1 MKIGRHVFGLLGSG
15 LILASGGAALAG
27 VSGEGFSDPLAYASD
42 GTRVAQAHRHE
53 QGGSG
58 EHTPAG
64 AAPQP
69 SPEHRPPSVQTEEPA
84 QGTQQHMM
92 MPHAPMRDMP
102 GTTGMEHAAEAA
114 GMGGHDMSPVDVTRA
129 PAAGPNARGGQLLQP
144 TMQDGVKEF
153 ELSTGVVRWS
163 ILPDVEVGAYAY
175 NGQVPGPLIRVQPN
189 DRVRVRVKNDLP
201 NATTVHWH
209 GLILPIEQDGVP
221 EISHPPIPPGSEHVY
236 EFDVPDTSGTYFY
249 HTHFNADRQQPL
261 GLYGAL
267 IIEDATPADIAR
279 EHVITLGEWTVV
291 GSETYPAMQLEGMLP
306 NYFTFN
312 GKSYPAT
319 ETLAAKLGDR
329 ILFRLIGAGQFI
341 HPIHIHGG
349 PFEIVATDGNPVPAA
364 ARLTKD
370 TVLVGPGE
378 RYDLIW
384 TARNPGKWLLHCHI
398 NHHITNDG
406 AEVDGGG
413 GMTMIIDVAS

>member
-1 MKIGRHVFGLLGSG
+1 MSG
-15 LILASGGAALAG
+15 KSMHRLPALFAALTLASGII
-27 VSGEGFSDPLAYASD
+27 YAS
-42 GTRVAQAHRHE
+42 GSTNAEQSAPAGGHE
-53 QGGSG
+53 Q
-58 EHTPAG
+58 HMTV
-64 AAPQP
+64 PQ
-69 SPEHRPPSVQTEEPA
+69 EP
-84 QGTQQHMM
+84 TH
-92 MPHAPMRDMP
+92 DMP
-102 GTTGMEHAAEAA
+102 GMMGMEHGPE
-114 GMGGHDMSPVDVTRA
+114 GMGGHDMSPVDVSEA
-129 PAAGPNARGGQLLQP
+129 PAAGPEARGGQLLQP
-144 TMQDGVKEF
+144 TLRDGVKEF

-163 ILPDVEVGAYAY
+163 ILPDLEVGAYAY
-175 NGQVPGPLIRVQPN
+175 NGQVPGPLIRVQPG
-189 DRVRVRVKNDLP
+189 DRIRVRVKNDLP

-209 GLILPIEQDGVP
+209 GLVLPIEQDGVP
-221 EISHPPIPPGSEHVY
+221 EISQPPIQPGDEHSY
-236 EFDVPDTSGTYFY
+236 EFDVPDAPGTYFY

-267 IIEDATPADIAR
+267 IIGDPAGPLDVAH
-279 EHVITLGEWTVV
+279 EQVITLGEWTVI
-291 GSETYPAMQLEGMLP
+291 GSESYPAMQLEDMLP

-319 ETLAAKLGDR
+319 ETVQAKVGER
-329 ILFRLIGAGQFI
+329 ILFRLIGSGQFI

-349 PFEIVATDGNPVPAA
+349 PFEIVATDGNPVPAS

-378 RYDLIW
+378 RYDVVW

-406 AEVDGGG
+406 GEVDGGG

>member
-1 MKIGRHVFGLLGSG
+1 MIGKSMHRFPAALLAA
-15 LILASGGAALAG
+15 LTLASGITFA
-27 VSGEGFSDPLAYASD
+27 SEDPKA
-42 GTRVAQAHRHE
+42 E
-53 QGGSG
+53 QPA
-58 EHTPAG
+58 PAG
-64 AAPQP
+64 GH
-69 SPEHRPPSVQTEEPA
+69 E
-84 QGTQQHMM
+84 QHMM
-92 MPHAPMRDMP
+92 MPPAPMHDMP
-102 GTTGMEHAAEAA
+102 DMTGVEHGTEAA
-114 GMGGHDMSPVDVTRA
+114 GMGGHDMSPVDVKGA
-129 PAAGPNARGGQLLQP
+129 PAAGPGARGGRLLQP
-144 TMQDGVKEF
+144 TVHGGIKEF
-153 ELSTGVVRWS
+153 ELSAGVVRWH
-163 ILPDVEVGAYAY
+163 ILPAVEVGAYAY
-175 NGQVPGPLIRVQPN
+175 NGQVPGPLIRVQPR
-189 DRVRVRVKNDLP
+189 DRIRIRVRNDLP

-221 EISHPPIPPGSEHVY
+221 ELSQPPIEPGGEHVY
-236 EFDVPDTSGTYFY
+236 EFDVPDTPGTYFY

-267 IIEDATPADIAR
+267 IIDDPEQLADVAS
-279 EHVITLGEWTVV
+279 EHVIALGEWTVI
-291 GSETYPAMQLEGMLP
+291 GSETYPAMQLGDMLP

-319 ETLAAKLGDR
+319 ETVRARVGDR
-329 ILFRLIGAGQFI
+329 ILFRLIGSGQFI

-378 RYDLIW
+378 RYDVVW

-406 AEVDGGG
+406 VELDGGG
-413 GMTMIIDVAS
+413 GMTMIIDVAG